1 MGEHINSSTREP
13 DADVAQRADDRH
25 RAWMTFAIADG
36 AADMCGDRYR
46 IEGREQEFPAVAA
59 ALAAESK
66 SEQVPPEPGAAA

>member
-1 MGEHINSSTREP
+1 
-13 DADVAQRADDRH
+13 
-25 RAWMTFAIADG
+25 MTFAIADG